1 MLGVTPVQPVGR
13 GVQRETVRPSK
24 VGRNDGLDIRAI
36 HVRPQDRWCG
46 SPIRPIHGPIFR
58 MYDNGARRVDFVLD
72 DSGAG
77 KAVKGAD
84 EDSFAEGVRDVKVTC
99 DPIKREIF
107 KERVFRSE
115 EGFEASAVEETG
127 VDGRFLRRNVC
138 PENASLIAVEL
149 HTNGLAFGRMDLEVA
164 VGTEP
169 DTTHLLRVREEE
181 KWLGVTSSAE

>member
-1 MLGVTPVQPVGR
+1 M
-13 GVQRETVRPSK
+13 
-24 VGRNDGLDIRAI
+24 
-36 HVRPQDRWCG
+36 
-46 SPIRPIHGPIFR
+46 
-58 MYDNGARRVDFVLD
+58 
-72 DSGAG
+72 
-77 KAVKGAD
+77 
-84 EDSFAEGVRDVKVTC
+84 
-99 DPIKREIF
+99 
-107 KERVFRSE
+107 FRSE

-149 HTNGLAFGRMDLEVA
+149 HTNRLAFGRMDLEVA